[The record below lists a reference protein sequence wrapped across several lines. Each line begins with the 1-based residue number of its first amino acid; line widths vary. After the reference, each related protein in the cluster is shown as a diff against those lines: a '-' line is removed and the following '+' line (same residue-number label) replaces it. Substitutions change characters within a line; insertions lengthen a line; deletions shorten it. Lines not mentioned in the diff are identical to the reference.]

1 MKRRIKRK
9 WFSVWAFD
17 VETHADPESVAKLK
31 TGVWLYS
38 FINDKSTE
46 EDEANYG
53 TSIEEFLDRLE
64 EKTTPKKR
72 NHHGK
77 ENEPIN
83 LLIYIWNLS
92 FEWSF
97 ILPVLLK
104 RGFSYNPAFDEG
116 EFCYDSLSSKSGL

>member
-46 EDEANYG
+46 EDESN
-53 TSIEEFLDRLE
+53 
-64 EKTTPKKR
+64 
-72 NHHGK
+72 
-77 ENEPIN
+77 
-83 LLIYIWNLS
+83 
-92 FEWSF
+92 
-97 ILPVLLK
+97 
-104 RGFSYNPAFDEG
+104 
-116 EFCYDSLSSKSGL
+116 